1 MRPERL
7 RAHPRSRSYGAFRR
21 RCLITSQ
28 VGNLSPYAEAVVRPQ
43 GGGYGGVD
51 GVSGPGPSASRT
63 KSWGWVG
70 SATPVRQTKEETQPN
85 TTESWMVN

>member
-7 RAHPRSRSYGAFRR
+7 RAHPRSRSSGAFRG

-28 VGNLSPYAEAVVRPQ
+28 VGNISPYAEAVVRPQ

-63 KSWGWVG
+63 KSSAGA

-85 TTESWMVN
+85 TTESWVVN